1 MKIYLI
7 LIILASFSYSLPH
20 FIFNGIE
27 SSSKCLIGKVQIS
40 FTIYGTLNGNVN
52 LGKISI
58 DDYYLEYIGF
68 LQCSFSKNE
77 NLNNTKRKHK
87 IICSK
92 IGSFPTTGYI
102 LDEPKVH
109 GFDFLNKK
117 GKSTWPTK
125 PEKKTFLI
133 VKCGTKIEVDSQSQI
148 FDNIPKNYSN
158 PLNKVNKLN
167 VNNALS
173 ELPERILTTE
183 ENMCIAMKK
192 VQQKYSLNQAESAYL
207 VYIWLLEN
215 IQYDCYGLNHNTVDF
230 DENNSYNNGKGVC
243 SGYSQIFETMCKALG
258 LEVAI
263 IIGYSKGTS
272 YSIGT
277 MPKKTEHVW
286 NAVKIDSVH
295 YLVDSTWGA
304 GTCTEDTFTK
314 NSKDFYFCTNPR
326 YFIRSHFPVES
337 QWQLLSKII
346 TLQKFV
352 DMSKL
357 NDEFYENG
365 FKTISPDSSIIK
377 VAGKTKV
384 IKLTYD
390 KSKTDLAISNKLLLL
405 EGNTYKEQPNTC
417 IYTKSNG
424 NVKITFAANKKGE
437 YKLIIYGGPIGSQ
450 SIPQVLEYKIINSK
464 NSKKTINF
472 PTLYERYSR
481 SEIQIITPLN
491 SPLKKGIFISF
502 KVNSTLENIYVI
514 VGNKLYRELDKKGN
528 GLFIGESVYIFGNV
542 VRLSTKIGET
552 HSIIAEYNTT
562 NNTNKKGEPT
572 FPECFKAPK
581 NILYSPLTDTLKKG
595 KTYTFKI
602 KCKSAK
608 NIFVLDYNSN
618 ITNSFKVYK
627 LNKKS
632 GSIFY
637 RKLKING
644 SGGKVRIAQYKNK
657 SYPIIYSYKV

>member
-1 MKIYLI
+1 
-7 LIILASFSYSLPH
+7 
-20 FIFNGIE
+20 
-27 SSSKCLIGKVQIS
+27 
-40 FTIYGTLNGNVN
+40 
-52 LGKISI
+52 
-58 DDYYLEYIGF
+58 
-68 LQCSFSKNE
+68 
-77 NLNNTKRKHK
+77 
-87 IICSK
+87 
-92 IGSFPTTGYI
+92 
-102 LDEPKVH
+102 
-109 GFDFLNKK
+109 
-117 GKSTWPTK
+117 
-125 PEKKTFLI
+125 
-133 VKCGTKIEVDSQSQI
+133 
-148 FDNIPKNYSN
+148 
-158 PLNKVNKLN
+158 
-167 VNNALS
+167 
-173 ELPERILTTE
+173 
-183 ENMCIAMKK
+183 
-192 VQQKYSLNQAESAYL
+192 
-207 VYIWLLEN
+207 
-215 IQYDCYGLNHNTVDF
+215 
-230 DENNSYNNGKGVC
+230 
-243 SGYSQIFETMCKALG
+243 
-258 LEVAI
+258 
-263 IIGYSKGTS
+263 
-272 YSIGT
+272 
-277 MPKKTEHVW
+277 
-286 NAVKIDSVH
+286 
-295 YLVDSTWGA
+295 
-304 GTCTEDTFTK
+304 
-314 NSKDFYFCTNPR
+314 
-326 YFIRSHFPVES
+326 
-337 QWQLLSKII
+337 
-346 TLQKFV
+346 
-352 DMSKL
+352 MSKL

-502 KVNSTLENIYVI
+502 KINSTLENIYVI

-542 VRLSTKIGET
+542 VRLSTKIEESY
-552 HSIIAEYNTT
+552 SIIAEYNTT
-562 NNTNKKGEPT
+562 NNSNKKEEPT
-572 FPECFKAPK
+572 FPESFSAPK